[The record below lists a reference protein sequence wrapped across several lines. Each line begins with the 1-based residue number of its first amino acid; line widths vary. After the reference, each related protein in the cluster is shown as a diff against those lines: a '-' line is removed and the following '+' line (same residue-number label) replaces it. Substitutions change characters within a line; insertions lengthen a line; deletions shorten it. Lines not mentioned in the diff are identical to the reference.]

1 MMDSSAPKLK
11 RAWILFVFFFRKKK
25 LKYLNLVLDTAVNRE
40 AISKEN

>member
-1 MMDSSAPKLK
+1 MDSSALTL
-11 RAWILFVFFFRKKK
+11 REHGFFLFSFLGKKK